1 MSFSVEP
8 IFRKSVGDQLDTY
21 TKIAE
26 TWKIPKNRMKLFNA
40 KGREIL
46 VINVEGDFY
55 ACENKCPHMSFPLY
69 LGSLDGKVLTCGFHY
84 AEFDVTTGESLG
96 PATKKPLNT
105 YKVKIKNSSVLIKL
119 PKRTSKMG

>member
-1 MSFSVEP
+1 M
-8 IFRKSVGDQLDTY
+8 DTY

-55 ACENKCPHMSFPLY
+55 ACDNKCPHMSLPLY
-69 LGSLDGKVLTCGFHY
+69 LGSLDGKRLTCGFHY

-119 PKRTSKMG
+119 PKRTSKLE

>member
-8 IFRKSVGDQLDTY
+8 IFRKLVGGQLDTY

-26 TWKIPKNRMKLFNA
+26 TWKIPKNMMKLFNT

-55 ACENKCPHMSFPLY
+55 ACANKCPHMGLPLY

-84 AEFDVTTGESLG
+84 AKFDVTTGESLG

-105 YKVKIKNSSVLIKL
+105 YKVKIRNSSVLIKL
-119 PKRTSKMG
+119 PKRTNKME